1 MQLAA
6 VLFDWDGTLVDSAET
21 SYRCFERLF
30 HSFGIAFDRA
40 AFARSY
46 SPNWIRT
53 YEGMQLPPADWPEA
67 DSRWVRFYQ
76 EQASPLLPGARE
88 ALQALAA
95 AGMQLGLVSSGDG
108 PRVRGE
114 LARLELA
121 ARFGAVVCNQDV
133 RLRKPHP
140 EGLLLALSQLGVAPA
155 DAAYVGDSPEDVEM
169 ARAASVF
176 AVGIPGGFPNR
187 EALLASRPELV
198 AGTLTEAL
206 EVLLR

>member
-1 MQLAA
+1 MPFAA
-6 VLFDWDGTLVDSAET
+6 VLFDWDGTLVDSAEI

-40 AFARSY
+40 AFARTY

-53 YEGMQLPPADWPEA
+53 YEALQLPAADWPEA

-88 ALQALAA
+88 ALSAIAT
-95 AGMQLGLVSSGDG
+95 AGKELGLVSSGDG

-114 LARLELA
+114 LARLDLA
-121 ARFGAVVCNQDV
+121 AHFGAVVCNQDV
-133 RLRKPHP
+133 RRRKPDP
-140 EGLLLALSQLGVAPA
+140 EGLLLALSQLGVAA
-155 DAAYVGDSPEDVEM
+155 GDAAYVGDSPEDVEM

-187 EALLASRPELV
+187 EALLASRPDRVAASLAEAVEEL
-198 AGTLTEAL
+198 L
-206 EVLLR
+206 E